1 VTPVVE
7 LAGIRVAHDGHVVLD
22 VPHLAVRPGEVLA
35 VIGPNGAGKSTLL
48 RVMGLLQAPDA
59 GSVRFQGEG
68 VTAAQSLSVRRR
80 LASVFQ
86 EPLLA
91 DATVR
96 ANVAMGLRFRGNS
109 SERIETQSM
118 RWLARLAIAGLA
130 DRPSRTL
137 SGGEAQRVALARA
150 LVLEPEL
157 LLLDEPFSA
166 LDQPTRELLIGD
178 LGRILRED
186 RVSTVLVTHDRAEAM
201 TLGDRVGVMIG
212 GRLAQIEDTA
222 QVFRAPASEEIA
234 RFVGI
239 ETILDCRVVR
249 REDGVTVLDA
259 GGQSIEVA
267 EVATP
272 GESVRLCLRPEDVT
286 LSAGR
291 PAADGSSARNHLAG
305 RVLRVTASGPYVR
318 VIVDCGFPLVALV
331 TQRSVDELSL
341 RDGASVV
348 AHFKATAAHLL
359 RGLASLDTRNPAGV

>member
-1 VTPVVE
+1 MTPVVE
-7 LAGIRVAHDGHVVLD
+7 LAGIRVAHDARVVLD
-22 VPHLAVRPGEVLA
+22 VSHIAVRPGEVLA

-118 RWLARLAIAGLA
+118 RWLAR
-130 DRPSRTL
+130 
-137 SGGEAQRVALARA
+137 VALARA

-201 TLGDRVGVMIG
+201 TLGDRKST
-212 GRLAQIEDTA
+212 RLNSSHVRISYA
-222 QVFRAPASEEIA
+222 VF
-234 RFVGI
+234 
-239 ETILDCRVVR
+239 
-249 REDGVTVLDA
+249 
-259 GGQSIEVA
+259 
-267 EVATP
+267 
-272 GESVRLCLRPEDVT
+272 CLKT
-286 LSAGR
+286 K
-291 PAADGSSARNHLAG
+291 H
-305 RVLRVTASGPYVR
+305 
-318 VIVDCGFPLVALV
+318 
-331 TQRSVDELSL
+331 
-341 RDGASVV
+341 
-348 AHFKATAAHLL
+348 
-359 RGLASLDTRNPAGV
+359 